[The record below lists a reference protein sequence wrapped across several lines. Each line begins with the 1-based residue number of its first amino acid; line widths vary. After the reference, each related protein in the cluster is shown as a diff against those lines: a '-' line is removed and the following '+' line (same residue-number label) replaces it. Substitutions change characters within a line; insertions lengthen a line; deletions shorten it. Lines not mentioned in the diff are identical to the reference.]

1 MQFVVRQFASL
12 KLLKLILFVSL
23 YFLKIAIRIFKITYV
38 AHTVF
43 LLESAV
49 LSLTA
54 ILLEIWSTKNVLTS
68 LGFTYLY
75 PECGTFRT
83 NDQVFFNKYMARE
96 TIAEKKL
103 IKSSN
108 QMQCVTFLK
117 LNFIFLFKEL
127 FSSLETPCSL
137 LTPSLSLLLPPFLL
151 ISVSSVCETLLQ
163 TDPQASHFGIV
174 IDFISLSPFPHH
186 INDWS

>member
-83 NDQVFFNKYMARE
+83 NDQVFSTN
-96 TIAEKKL
+96 IWQEKL
-103 IKSSN
+103 
-108 QMQCVTFLK
+108 
-117 LNFIFLFKEL
+117 
-127 FSSLETPCSL
+127 
-137 LTPSLSLLLPPFLL
+137 
-151 ISVSSVCETLLQ
+151 
-163 TDPQASHFGIV
+163 
-174 IDFISLSPFPHH
+174 
-186 INDWS
+186 